1 MKVGDLVKKRGRRGD
16 HDQVMVSPRILSAP
30 KESLDRLLLAGERA
44 MTALHK
50 HGIKLKAD
58 HIFGVVVEVEGS
70 HCRVNFGD
78 YGTFWQSLQQIEFL
92 S

>member
-1 MKVGDLVKKRGRRGD
+1 MKVGDLVKKRGRRGALE
-16 HDQVMVSPRILSAP
+16 RIDL
-30 KESLDRLLLAGERA
+30 
-44 MTALHK
+44 
-50 HGIKLKAD
+50 I
-58 HIFGVVVEVEGS
+58 IGVVVEVEGS

>member
-1 MKVGDLVKKRGRRGD
+1 MVSHDGGNGTPAIRTEIREEIMKVGDLVKKRGRRGALE
-16 HDQVMVSPRILSAP
+16 RIDL
-30 KESLDRLLLAGERA
+30 
-44 MTALHK
+44 
-50 HGIKLKAD
+50 I
-58 HIFGVVVEVEGS
+58 IGVVVEVEGS